1 MTFVRNDCRSIKRY
15 AIFKFVTQFRL
26 LRRECGH
33 LWRANFHVDIQ
44 YSFMSYRHTFINC
57 LFFYSHSTNQ
67 LRNQIVFSNYFHYSL
82 LVWILN
88 GAFAVEKCESWP
100 ILCFFLTPLT
110 SGRVR
115 SSEREWIQDDLISHL
130 WCQRTW
136 WRHTPLCIQFTPTQG
151 RIIKYQIFFLQ
162 IKFVL
167 WQINLFWIFL
177 NLFPFTFS
185 RPTTDGLGSWNGVD
199 WVSIFFFK
207 FLSFRSFFRYFF
219 PFEFSI
225 FYAFNF

>member
-1 MTFVRNDCRSIKRY
+1 MITLVRNDCRSIKRY

-33 LWRANFHVDIQ
+33 LWHANFHVDIQ

-100 ILCFFLTPLT
+100 ILCFFLIRPT
-110 SGRVR
+110 SGLNVHANGFN
-115 SSEREWIQDDLISHL
+115 EDVIPHL
-130 WCQRTW
+130 WCQPQMMTSQLLSLRCASI
-136 WRHTPLCIQFTPTQG
+136 PS
-151 RIIKYQIFFLQ
+151 
-162 IKFVL
+162 
-167 WQINLFWIFL
+167 
-177 NLFPFTFS
+177 S
-185 RPTTDGLGSWNGVD
+185 RLVYSDP
-199 WVSIFFFK
+199 
-207 FLSFRSFFRYFF
+207 R
-219 PFEFSI
+219 
-225 FYAFNF
+225 

>member
-82 LVWILN
+82 LVWIFGMERLPLKNVNLADVVFLLN
-88 GAFAVEKCESWP
+88 PADVRPFAFIRAWMDSRGSHSSPVMSTAHDDVTTP
-100 ILCFFLTPLT
+100 LTPLYIP
-110 SGRVR
+110 V
-115 SSEREWIQDDLISHL
+115 
-130 WCQRTW
+130 
-136 WRHTPLCIQFTPTQG
+136 
-151 RIIKYQIFFLQ
+151 
-162 IKFVL
+162 V
-167 WQINLFWIFL
+167 
-177 NLFPFTFS
+177 
-185 RPTTDGLGSWNGVD
+185 
-199 WVSIFFFK
+199 
-207 FLSFRSFFRYFF
+207 
-219 PFEFSI
+219 
-225 FYAFNF
+225 

>member
-100 ILCFFLTPLT
+100 ILCFFLTPPTSAVYVHPSVNGFTTTSFLT
-110 SGRVR
+110 CDVNAHDDATLRCA
-115 SSEREWIQDDLISHL
+115 SSLLRPKVGSN
-130 WCQRTW
+130 
-136 WRHTPLCIQFTPTQG
+136 
-151 RIIKYQIFFLQ
+151 
-162 IKFVL
+162 IKF
-167 WQINLFWIFL
+167 
-177 NLFPFTFS
+177 
-185 RPTTDGLGSWNGVD
+185 
-199 WVSIFFFK
+199 FFFK
-207 FLSFRSFFRYFF
+207 SNL
-219 PFEFSI
+219 
-225 FYAFNF
+225 FYCK